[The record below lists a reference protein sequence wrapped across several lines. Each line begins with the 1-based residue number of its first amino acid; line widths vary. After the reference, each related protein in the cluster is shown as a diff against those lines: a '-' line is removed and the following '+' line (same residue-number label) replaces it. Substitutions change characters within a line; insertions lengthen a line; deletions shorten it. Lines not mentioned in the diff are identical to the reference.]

1 MSLSEAIAT
10 QAAWI
15 QIWVG
20 WIAVINIATLAALLI
35 TPALRRDGIVVGV
48 AVHDNFLLMKW
59 LNGQFGYVR
68 LLGLSH
74 VLIWTPL
81 ALYLIL
87 ALRSERIV
95 GWVRRLTQVFVLSMG
110 VSLIFDTVDVAR
122 WIMGEQ
128 GSMLPAAPSDGS
140 CPDRWPKPRAR
151 WPRPQTCVP
160 AAPLRPQAT
169 PKTGQAPS
177 PSA

>member
-10 QAAWI
+10 QAIWI

-48 AVHDNFLLMKW
+48 AFLANYLLMNW
-59 LNGQFGYVR
+59 LYGQFGYVR

-74 VLIWTPL
+74 ILVWTPL
-81 ALYLIL
+81 ALYLIF
-87 ALRSERIV
+87 ALRSDRLI

-110 VSLIFDTVDVAR
+110 VSLVFDTVDVAR

-128 GSMLPAAPSDGS
+128 ASMLPEVPSDGS
-140 CPDRWPKPRAR
+140 
-151 WPRPQTCVP
+151 
-160 AAPLRPQAT
+160 
-169 PKTGQAPS
+169 
-177 PSA
+177 